1 MLEFPDVVQYPDKR
15 VVRYQVEPGAFA
27 VEFSPRPHDECQAVP
42 DRRPLPYR
50 RQVRRPAHVGHI
62 NDRVPGAPLR
72 VSATPIPPRRG
83 VPEDF
88 LGGALRGRRGRA
100 YPQLDGQAL
109 LERAEWLFSRL
120 HLRRPVRVGDQGA
133 QRAADLGCGQGGVTL
148 AAGDGDGLFC
158 FGDPGCGSPAFVVQR
173 AAGVTCEFFGML
185 AGGGLSFHRGDGLG
199 CCGAG
204 LSSVQ
209 LGGVPGDRLA
219 GGLGAGL
226 PDLGGG
232 LGADGLSLRFGGLGV
247 AGRGQLAA
255 EGSELV
261 QDGWQ
266 LRAQPA
272 HRGERVVADGPGPAD
287 GRGDRPVPPPPLSPL
302 SSPVPSPRS
311 SGTSCS
317 Q

>member
-1 MLEFPDVVQYPDKR
+1 MQQAGEAVLPGALAVQGGLVAGELVAQRGDG
-15 VVRYQVEPGAFA
+15 VVR
-27 VEFSPRPHDECQAVP
+27 
-42 DRRPLPYR
+42 
-50 RQVRRPAHVGHI
+50 
-62 NDRVPGAPLR
+62 
-72 VSATPIPPRRG
+72 
-83 VPEDF
+83 
-88 LGGALRGRRGRA
+88 GGQLRGRGGEGGVV
-100 YPQLDGQAL
+100 PL
-109 LERAEWLFSRL
+109 LVLL
-120 HLRRPVRVGDQGA
+120 
-133 QRAADLGCGQGGVTL
+133 ADAGGVSAGCLGCGQGGVTL

-232 LGADGLSLRFGGLGV
+232 LGADGLSLRFGSLGV

-266 LRAQPA
+266 LRAQPGAGVVLEAEHTCMTLRGIRA
-272 HRGERVVADGPGPAD
+272 HGATTVTSALLGTLRTDPRSRAEFFALARVPTPPGPM
-287 GRGDRPVPPPPLSPL
+287 
-302 SSPVPSPRS
+302 
-311 SGTSCS
+311 
-317 Q
+317 

>member
-1 MLEFPDVVQYPDKR
+1 M
-15 VVRYQVEPGAFA
+15 
-27 VEFSPRPHDECQAVP
+27 
-42 DRRPLPYR
+42 PLL
-50 RQVRRPAHVGHI
+50 VLLADAG
-62 NDRVPGAPLR
+62 G
-72 VSATPIPPRRG
+72 VSAG
-83 VPEDF
+83 C
-88 LGGALRGRRGRA
+88 
-100 YPQLDGQAL
+100 
-109 LERAEWLFSRL
+109 
-120 HLRRPVRVGDQGA
+120 
-133 QRAADLGCGQGGVTL
+133 LGCGQGGVTL

-232 LGADGLSLRFGGLGV
+232 LGADGLSLRFGSLGV

-287 GRGDRPVPPPPLSPL
+287 GRGDWPVLARLPGQLL
-302 SSPVPSPRS
+302 AVPECGHGGVPDQHRRAVPAVFGDLLLAVAGPRTRGGRVLDPGRASASRVPADARRTGCLRPRS
-311 SGTSCS
+311 GPGLDRSRHRSCPSCWPCPGTAERDEIRRNAMKWIAVK
-317 Q
+317 